1 MDLILQ
7 LKQEHVQIIYLLEE
21 ILAETKKTE
30 ENSKLI
36 SKLREFKVVLL
47 NHLKLEDSL
56 LYPVFEKV
64 KDVKMNE
71 LGKSFSEEML
81 AISKVA
87 LKFFADFEKE
97 EVSKLIEDQNFK
109 AQLQGIIKVVKKRVS
124 VEEKILFPAYQN
136 NLNVSS

>member
-36 SKLREFKVVLL
+36 PKLREFKSVLL

-56 LYPVFEKV
+56 LYPAFEKA
-64 KDVKMNE
+64 KNAEMNE

-97 EVSKLIEDQNFK
+97 EVSKLIKDQNFK

-136 NLNVSS
+136 NLVVRG

>member
-21 ILAETKKTE
+21 IVAETKNKE
-30 ENSKLI
+30 SSKI
-36 SKLREFKVVLL
+36 IPKLREFKSVLL

-56 LYPVFEKV
+56 LYPAFEKA
-64 KDVKMNE
+64 KNAEMNE

-97 EVSKLIEDQNFK
+97 EVSKLIKDQNFK

>member
-36 SKLREFKVVLL
+36 SKLREFKGVLL

-56 LYPVFEKV
+56 LYPAFEKA
-64 KDVKMNE
+64 KNAEMNE

-97 EVSKLIEDQNFK
+97 EVSKLIKDQNFK

>member
-21 ILAETKKTE
+21 IVAETKNKE
-30 ENSKLI
+30 SSKI
-36 SKLREFKVVLL
+36 IPKLREFKSVLL

-56 LYPVFEKV
+56 LYPAFEKA
-64 KDVKMNE
+64 KNAEMNE

-97 EVSKLIEDQNFK
+97 EVSKLIKDQNFK

-136 NLNVSS
+136 NLVVRG

>member
-21 ILAETKKTE
+21 ILTETKKVE
-30 ENSKLI
+30 EDSKLI
-36 SKLREFKVVLL
+36 PKLRELKLVLV
-47 NHLKLEDSL
+47 NHLKLEDNL
-56 LYPVFEKV
+56 LYPVFEKA
-64 KDVKMNE
+64 KDAKMNQ

-87 LKFFADFEKE
+87 LKFFADFENE
-97 EVSKLIEDQNFK
+97 DVSKLIKDLEFK
-109 AQLQGIIKVVKKRVS
+109 KQLQGIIKVVKKRVS

-136 NLNVSS
+136 NLVA

>member
-36 SKLREFKVVLL
+36 PKLREFKSVLL

-97 EVSKLIEDQNFK
+97 EVSKLIKDQNFK

>member
-21 ILAETKKTE
+21 IVAETKNKE
-30 ENSKLI
+30 SSKI
-36 SKLREFKVVLL
+36 IPKLREFKSVLL

-56 LYPVFEKV
+56 LYPAFEKA
-64 KDVKMNE
+64 KNAEMNE

-97 EVSKLIEDQNFK
+97 EVSKLIGDQNFK
-109 AQLQGIIKVVKKRVS
+109 TQLQGIIKVVKKRVS
-124 VEEKILFPAYQN
+124 IEEKILFPAYQN
-136 NLNVSS
+136 NLVA

>member
-21 ILAETKKTE
+21 ILNETKKTE
-30 ENSKLI
+30 KNSKLI
-36 SKLREFKVVLL
+36 PNLRELKLVLIS
-47 NHLKLEDSL
+47 HLKLEDNL
-56 LYPVFEKV
+56 LYPVFEKA
-64 KDVKMNE
+64 KDAKMNE

-97 EVSKLIEDQNFK
+97 EVSKLIGDQNFK
-109 AQLQGIIKVVKKRVS
+109 TQLQGIIKVVKKRVS
-124 VEEKILFPAYQN
+124 IEEKILFPAYQN
-136 NLNVSS
+136 NLVA